1 MMNPF
6 ELAYS
11 RLNIAQKQA
20 VDTLYWPVAVIAWP
34 GTGKTQLLTLRIAN
48 ILTKTDVSPRN
59 ILALTYT
66 EAGSYAMRDRL
77 KNFIGSD
84 ALRVN
89 ISTFHWFCKSLID
102 DEYPELFARS
112 RGMKML
118 EELDARRLVGKLLIE
133 WSWEHLKPRHDPE
146 LYMLDVIKIVGQLKR
161 EWVSPES
168 FRVKLD
174 KAVTDLPNNEDLHY
188 KKDTKWWKKGDR
200 KSEYAEAEKRLFRQK
215 ELSYIYRQYEDALIA
230 EGWYDYDDMIMM
242 VRDQI
247 VSNAHFATLLREQY
261 QYIMVDEFQDTNSLQ
276 ASIVDGIMEGQEQ
289 PNILVVGDDEQSIY
303 RFQGAV
309 MENILNFCNLYRSQS
324 LKIIT
329 LIENYRS
336 TQTILDSSRGVIRE
350 NTQSLEKALELD
362 KSLQAKADIIE
373 EPIFLILAPDPAI
386 EIATLIADI
395 KTKHSMGIPWSQIAI
410 IYRKN
415 ANPVH
420 LIEVMRREGVPFHKQ
435 KGENLLHH
443 PEAQKLMKTLMLI
456 GNMHRNDLFWEVMLF
471 DFWSIDLHHLLRLQN
486 KAKAQDHH
494 LRNSLFEAFLKD
506 DDMFITAVVQK
517 LISFEQLSANKT
529 LVQFF
534 EEFLEISGYR
544 AYALSQPDRIERLS
558 VLNSFFDEIK
568 NIAYLHPEYS
578 ITDFITYMEDL
589 DHYGL
594 SPMTQPIR
602 TQSDAVELM
611 TAHGSKGLEF
621 EAVYIFNATSGNWES
636 SRDPS
641 KLSVTISLFEKE
653 LLTKEEK
660 KDLKLEEERRLW
672 YVAMTRAKRYL
683 TICAT
688 DNDDMRSKPST
699 FASEIPEGQT
709 ILLPLVDN
717 IETISVMATAPVPLI
732 DWLAATRAEL
742 EQRAKKYTLSVTGLN
757 TWLTS
762 PRQFMEKYLIRQPAG
777 KMPSASLGT
786 AVHAGLAFIGEYV
799 NTHAVLPSSSL
810 WHEVVQKTLFHEI
823 LTLREQGEF
832 FHTTLKTIENYLAKN
847 DCPLLEKARVEEK
860 FWWKKVII
868 EGVLITGILDR
879 VEYLSDNN
887 AQVIDFKTGKAKKS
901 PEQLADYERQLYFYK
916 LLWDGIGESR
926 TLVRGALDF
935 VEDAPGGT
943 VNRLYFEYTTEKLDV
958 LKSHIK
964 AFKESLDT
972 LDFPEENTF
981 IHLWNTE

>member
-1 MMNPF
+1 MNPF

-11 RLNIAQKQA
+11 RLNTAQKQA
-20 VDTLYWPVAVIAWP
+20 VDSIYWPVAVIAWP

-48 ILTKTDVSPRN
+48 ILTKTDSSPRN

-77 KNFIGSD
+77 KSFIWSD

-89 ISTFHWFCKSLID
+89 ISTFHGFCKWLID
-102 DEYPELFARS
+102 EEYPELFARS

-133 WSWEHLKPRHDPE
+133 WPWEHLKPRHDPE

-174 KAVTDLPNNEDLHY
+174 EAIADLPNNEDLHY
-188 KKDTKWWKKGDR
+188 KKDTKWWKKGQ
-200 KSEYAEAEKRLFRQK
+200 KKAEYAEAEKRLFRQR

-247 VSNAHFATLLREQY
+247 VSNTHFATLLREQY

-276 ASIVDGIMEGQEQ
+276 ASIVDGIMNEQEQ
-289 PNILVVGDDEQSIY
+289 PNILVVWDDEQSIY
-303 RFQGAV
+303 RFQWAV
-309 MENILNFCNLYRSQS
+309 MENVLNFCDKYRAQD

-329 LIENYRS
+329 LVENYRS
-336 TQTILDSSRGVIRE
+336 TQTILDSSRSVIRE

-362 KSLQAKADIIE
+362 KSLQARADITE
-373 EPIFLILAPDPAI
+373 EPIFLIKAPDPAI

-395 KTKHSMGIPWSQIAI
+395 KTKHSAGIPWSHIAI

-471 DFWSIDLHHLLRLQN
+471 DFWQMDIGHLLRLQN
-486 KAKAQDHH
+486 KAKVQDRI
-494 LRNSLFEAFLKD
+494 LRSNLFEAFLAD
-506 DDMFITAVVQK
+506 NDMFITAVVQK
-517 LISFEQLSANKT
+517 LISFEKLSANKT

-544 AYALSQPDRIERLS
+544 AYALAQEDRIERLS

-578 ITDFITYMEDL
+578 IADFITYMEDL

-660 KDLKLEEERRLW
+660 KDQKLEEERRLW

-699 FASEIPEGQT
+699 FAAEIPEEQT
-709 ILLPLVDN
+709 TLLPLVDN
-717 IETISVMATAPVPLI
+717 IETISIMTTAPVPPI

-742 EQRAKKYTLSVTGLN
+742 EQRAQKYTLSVTALN
-757 TWLTS
+757 KWLAS
-762 PRQFMEKYLIRQPAG
+762 PREFMEKYLVRQPAG
-777 KMPSASLGT
+777 KMPSASFGT
-786 AVHAGLAFIGEYV
+786 AVHAGLSFIGQYV
-799 NTHAVLPSSSL
+799 NEHGTLPSSEL
-810 WHEVVQKTLFHEI
+810 WHETVKKVLFHEI
-823 LTLREQGEF
+823 LTQREQDEF
-832 FHTTLKTIENYLAKN
+832 LILTIKTLEDYLSKS

-860 FWWKKVII
+860 FWWKKVIV
-868 EGVLITGILDR
+868 EGMPITGALDR
-879 VEYLSDNN
+879 VEYLPDNN

-901 PEQLADYERQLYFYK
+901 TEQLADYERQLYFYK

-926 TLVRGALDF
+926 TLIRGALDF
-935 VEDAPGGT
+935 VEDAPWAT
-943 VNRLYFEYTTEKLDV
+943 VNRLYFDYIPEKLDL
-958 LKSHIK
+958 LKSQIK
-964 AFKESLDT
+964 AFKESLET
-972 LDFPEENTF
+972 LDFPEENMF
-981 IHLWNTE
+981 LEVTETE